1 VIPHQEVNTVAKKVE
16 DELLEMEN
24 QYWRA
29 IQEKDAAAATRL
41 TDDECIVTGAQGV
54 GRITREA
61 LSKMVETDLYT
72 LRAFQLSDVQVRA
85 MSEAVAIVAYKVHEE
100 LTVGG
105 KPVQLD
111 AADASVWVRRADG
124 WKCALHTESILG
136 DPFGR
141 DRVANADR

>member
-1 VIPHQEVNTVAKKVE
+1 MAKKVE
-16 DELLEMEN
+16 DELIDMEN
-24 QYWRA
+24 QYWLA
-29 IQEKDAAAATRL
+29 IQEKDADAATRL

-61 LSKMVETDLYT
+61 LSKMVETDSYT
-72 LRAFQLSDVQVRA
+72 LLAFQLSDVQVR
-85 MSEAVAIVAYKVHEE
+85 SISDDVAIVGYKVHEE

-105 KPVQLD
+105 KPVKLD
-111 AADASVWVRRADG
+111 AADASVWIRRADG
-124 WKCALHTESILG
+124 WKCALHTESVLG